1 MDIADKHTQTCRVGI
16 IGGGQLGMMLGQ
28 RASALGIHTTVLAPE
43 AIPPA
48 MHTTDALVTA
58 AYDDTAAIATLIEQ
72 CDVITFEFEAVPDV
86 TLAQLQS
93 AALAGDVRVYP
104 STDVMTLIK
113 DKGRQK
119 TWLSE
124 QGLPTLPFVLL
135 DKDEGVAA
143 IKAAG
148 LSAPVVQKT
157 CQGGYDGRGVQVLV
171 DDHALAALWPVES
184 VIEPALDLQQC
195 IEVAVVIAQDADGTQ
210 IAYPPVS
217 MDFDPVLN
225 SVKTVVLPAR
235 VAEDIQDQCFAVAKR
250 AVASLGSVGVFAV
263 EMFVTP
269 EKAVYINEISPRV
282 HNSGHLTMDAFDH
295 CQFEQHLRAICG
307 LPLAPIKPRSSAGAM
322 LNLLY
327 EDAMA
332 PAQHNRPYSV
342 TLAEQGPVV
351 LHWYGKEE
359 ARSGRKMGHINALAD
374 NAASALLYTEVGLAK
389 LIRGELPSRES

>member
-1 MDIADKHTQTCRVGI
+1 
-16 IGGGQLGMMLGQ
+16 
-28 RASALGIHTTVLAPE
+28 
-43 AIPPA
+43 